1 MIFYKCQIGTHVLTC
16 YLTMGQHVSK
26 LRPSGL
32 SRMDTAISLYMS
44 GFKGFSFLNGIVRR
58 TLVYVIGKSA
68 AVLVDL

>member
-1 MIFYKCQIGTHVLTC
+1 
-16 YLTMGQHVSK
+16 
-26 LRPSGL
+26 
-32 SRMDTAISLYMS
+32 MDTAISLYMS